1 MVTKRN
7 KIVTE
12 NKAVFSSLMTD
23 IAYMVDCKTLVY
35 DHAYELS
42 NQITKF
48 LPWLKDDEQNG
59 IHMLHGPDAGNG
71 WIRSTDDTIFLS
83 KRTRL
88 IIRISKK
95 NIQLAKKLVGAEL
108 KIFDDTLV
116 VGESHEKPLI
126 AARDLFSKFVMIDNK
141 ISEEQFLESANNELQ
156 KSGLSL
162 NNAICGKTHTLEINN
177 KTIYTRSIMLPGLS
191 KKQSLIMQD
200 IGLGEGRIFGCG
212 LFVPHKSIDAVSNFK
227 EED

>member
-42 NQITKF
+42 NQITKI

-71 WIRSTDDTIFLS
+71 WIRSTDDTIFSMYHDTPILLVEKWEDINKS
-83 KRTRL
+83 LLEQTRAVF
-88 IIRISKK
+88 K
-95 NIQLAKKLVGAEL
+95 NKPFQMQTLTPEYGRQKIWAAAE
-108 KIFDDTLV
+108 
-116 VGESHEKPLI
+116 H
-126 AARDLFSKFVMIDNK
+126 
-141 ISEEQFLESANNELQ
+141 
-156 KSGLSL
+156 
-162 NNAICGKTHTLEINN
+162 
-177 KTIYTRSIMLPGLS
+177 
-191 KKQSLIMQD
+191 
-200 IGLGEGRIFGCG
+200 
-212 LFVPHKSIDAVSNFK
+212 
-227 EED
+227 